1 MHPCVKQFCKVALQ
15 YEHQQKKRFA
25 DTFIDKLKPI
35 LDEDEIEKVK
45 KTTKYRL
52 CKQQRNI
59 NKIVLQNT
67 IDEHQKIHNKNI
79 MKYLII
85 ELKANMPHTTILQKR
100 HSIAQ
105 KVMNEINNNSCSL
118 KEARNKIYKQHG
130 ISIMYEVKSQDRKTT
145 EENMHV
151 ERDYNEF
158 SGKIVYGWDN
168 DGEALYHPTFG
179 ANIDGPTY
187 KKAGPMWREL
197 LELRW
202 EQKSFFEENESL
214 DDYRGY

>member
-1 MHPCVKQFCKVALQ
+1 
-15 YEHQQKKRFA
+15 
-25 DTFIDKLKPI
+25 
-35 LDEDEIEKVK
+35 
-45 KTTKYRL
+45 
-52 CKQQRNI
+52 
-59 NKIVLQNT
+59 
-67 IDEHQKIHNKNI
+67 
-79 MKYLII
+79 
-85 ELKANMPHTTILQKR
+85 
-100 HSIAQ
+100 
-105 KVMNEINNNSCSL
+105 
-118 KEARNKIYKQHG
+118 
-130 ISIMYEVKSQDRKTT
+130 MYEVKSQDRKTT